1 MLLNFEQYVQTIH
14 EDVRRVN
21 GQYCVYI
28 DDKVLKKNRK
38 PGERLGATRK
48 TKSGKIKMKSVKC
61 HPTKKKANNHMAA
74 VMQ

>member
-1 MLLNFEQYVQTIH
+1 MLLSFDQYVQVVS
-14 EDVRRVN
+14 EDVRNVGGR
-21 GQYCVYI
+21 YCVYI

>member
-1 MLLNFEQYVQTIH
+1 MKYVKRYDELF
-14 EDVRRVN
+14 EDVRKVGNRF
-21 GQYCVYI
+21 CVYI

-48 TKSGKIKMKSVKC
+48 TKSGKIKMKSAAC
-61 HPTKKKANNHMAA
+61 HPTRKKANNHMAA

>member
-1 MLLNFEQYVQTIH
+1 MLLSFSEYVQAVN
-14 EDVRRVN
+14 EDVRKVGGR
-21 GQYCVYI
+21 YCVYI